1 MNVTI
6 SGDAEQI
13 VREELDRGHYDSAQ
27 EVIREGLRLLHERSA
42 LNEKIEEGLAELDR
56 GEGIP
61 GEEVF
66 EALREKSRQ
75 RRTAQ

>member
-13 VREELDRGHYDSAQ
+13 VREELGRGHYDSAQ
-27 EVIREGLRLLHERSA
+27 EVVREGLRLLHERSA

-61 GEEVF
+61 GEQVF

>member
-27 EVIREGLRLLHERSA
+27 EVVREGLRLLHERSA

-61 GEEVF
+61 GEQVF
-66 EALREKSRQ
+66 AALREKSRQ

>member
-42 LNEKIEEGLAELDR
+42 LNDKIEEGLAELDR

-61 GEEVF
+61 GEQVF

-75 RRTAQ
+75 RRRAQ